1 MLAAALTRAIFSGG
15 GCQRRPQPQGAFR
28 LEGLSVLAQ
37 VDRVRRDQPIAH
49 HPSGLRLEGV
59 ASAWA
64 DRANPRIGVAM
75 TRMYIDCRE
84 MPSES
89 NCDLAMAGSEQHVV
103 EAAAIH
109 AVRAH
114 GHEDT
119 PELRQEIRQSMKE
132 EVPGAL
138 A

>member
-1 MLAAALTRAIFSGG
+1 MS
-15 GCQRRPQPQGAFR
+15 
-28 LEGLSVLAQ
+28 
-37 VDRVRRDQPIAH
+37 
-49 HPSGLRLEGV
+49 
-59 ASAWA
+59 
-64 DRANPRIGVAM
+64 
-75 TRMYIDCRE
+75 RMYVDCRE

-89 NCDLAMAGSEQHVV
+89 GCDLTMAGSEEHVV

-109 AVRAH
+109 AVTAH

-119 PELRQEIRQSMKE
+119 MELRQQIRQTMKD